1 MIRKELQ
8 VMSLANYIYRI
19 KASINL
25 KGQQFCSE
33 DVSMIAKSSKANNFQ
48 QEEACLAHIDEFP
61 NGQCLPLP
69 DGISESALFSFLRS
83 VCAVGEPSP
92 EVVQRYCEDHFNRIV
107 FTYGLT
113 KGLKGK
119 CLELGSAPYFI
130 TMLLKQFTDLELVL
144 ANYFGQR
151 YAGIYREN
159 AERVCPLEISFE
171 NPKNHMKEYIKTEF
185 YQFNVESDMYPF
197 SDSEFDVVLFCE
209 LIEHMQM
216 DPIYALMEMKRVLKP
231 NGVLILTTPNANRIE
246 NIIRMI
252 SGSNIYDH
260 YSGYGPYGRHN
271 REYNVHELMTLLE
284 YCGFS
289 IDSISA
295 IDTTN
300 ISAWE
305 DPIIKHLEPLLG
317 EKEHSLGKQI
327 FIRAKN
333 TKEARRKRPAF
344 LYANYLPEELENFK
358 LPEKEDV
365 INEPSIAF
373 IGDWHDLEL
382 WNSTPTRW
390 IGPDA
395 SLHIYSEQNRS
406 TKFCFK
412 VLSFYSQRNL
422 EVRFGE
428 ALIAKYEVPTSFIN
442 VCEAINLSAGANELR
457 LHVREGCERPC
468 DKPELK
474 NTDSRCL
481 SLAIQEVTFS

>member
-1 MIRKELQ
+1 
-8 VMSLANYIYRI
+8 
-19 KASINL
+19 
-25 KGQQFCSE
+25 
-33 DVSMIAKSSKANNFQ
+33 
-48 QEEACLAHIDEFP
+48 
-61 NGQCLPLP
+61 
-69 DGISESALFSFLRS
+69 
-83 VCAVGEPSP
+83 
-92 EVVQRYCEDHFNRIV
+92 
-107 FTYGLT
+107 
-113 KGLKGK
+113 
-119 CLELGSAPYFI
+119 
-130 TMLLKQFTDLELVL
+130 
-144 ANYFGQR
+144 
-151 YAGIYREN
+151 
-159 AERVCPLEISFE
+159 
-171 NPKNHMKEYIKTEF
+171 
-185 YQFNVESDMYPF
+185 
-197 SDSEFDVVLFCE
+197 
-209 LIEHMQM
+209 
-216 DPIYALMEMKRVLKP
+216 
-231 NGVLILTTPNANRIE
+231 
-246 NIIRMI
+246 
-252 SGSNIYDH
+252 
-260 YSGYGPYGRHN
+260 
-271 REYNVHELMTLLE
+271 MTLLE

-289 IDSISA
+289 IDSLSA

-300 ISAWE
+300 VSAWE